1 MEVLYEKINS
11 MLHLM
16 ESRYN
21 ITANK
26 AHQINTHLIE
36 LTNKILCLISE
47 LNSRISYIMDMFLYF
62 TKQEKEKKTKVI

>member
-21 ITANK
+21 INANK
-26 AHQINTHLIE
+26 THIINTHLIE

-47 LNSRISYIMDMFLYF
+47 LNARMSYLFDLFLHL
-62 TKQEKEKKTKVI
+62 TKEKEKKTKVI